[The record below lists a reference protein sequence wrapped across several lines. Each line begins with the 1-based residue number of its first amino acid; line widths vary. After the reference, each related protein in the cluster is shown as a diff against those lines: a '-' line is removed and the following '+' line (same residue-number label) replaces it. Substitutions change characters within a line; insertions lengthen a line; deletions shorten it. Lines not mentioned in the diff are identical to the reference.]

1 VSQAAI
7 CRIIRAMRYSFGELA
22 ASTSS
27 IAEGVAQ
34 TLI

>member
-1 VSQAAI
+1 
-7 CRIIRAMRYSFGELA
+7 MRYSFGELA